1 MTQYKAPVPTIMKRL
16 IKECSLSEESN
27 QNWYKLNR
35 SQLLELLLYVEELKK
50 LLNNQPESTNGQ
62 LSGS

>member
-1 MTQYKAPVPTIMKRL
+1 MTQYKAPVPVIMKRI
-16 IKECSLSEESN
+16 IKECSLSEDPN
-27 QNWYKLNR
+27 QNFYKLNR